1 MIFCGL
7 HKKQRE
13 YFARLDKVTETVV
26 ILQLVRYN
34 MENETGGGERMD
46 YMTRARE
53 LFDETAAHRRYFHA
67 NAEVGLDMPRAVEY
81 VMEKLREYGLEPEKC
96 GHGVT
101 ARVGRSGKTLLLRA
115 DMDALPMGEESGEPF
130 ACPTGREAHTCGHDF
145 HAAMLLTAAKML
157 KENEDALNGTV
168 KFMFQP
174 AEETF
179 EGAKDM
185 IACGILDGVDGALAF
200 HVSPGKMP
208 VGLVFYNSGGVMMS
222 SVDGFRITV
231 HGKGAHGAY
240 PHSAVDPI
248 NIGVHIYLALEA
260 LIARE
265 ADPGKNCVLTVGSFN
280 AGSAPN
286 IIPDIAVLQ
295 GTIRTNDNACR
306 ALLVRRMREAAEGT
320 ARVYGGWAEV
330 EMLSEVPTLVCDPAL
345 TDQMVNCLRELP
357 GLTLCPGIA
366 ASASEDFAVAAER
379 VPSAFMYLSAGF
391 EDERGGYPA
400 HNPKVRFNEDVCA
413 IGPAALAHCAARW
426 LGE

>member
-1 MIFCGL
+1 
-7 HKKQRE
+7 
-13 YFARLDKVTETVV
+13 
-26 ILQLVRYN
+26 
-34 MENETGGGERMD
+34 MD
-46 YMTRARE
+46 YTARAQA
-53 LFDETAAHRRYFHA
+53 LFDETVAHRRYFHT
-67 NAEVGLDMPRAVEY
+67 NAEVGLDTPRAVEY
-81 VMEKLREYGLEPEKC
+81 VMEKLRDYGLEPERC

-101 ARVGRSGKTLLLRA
+101 ASVGSGGKTLLLRA

-130 ACPTGREAHTCGHDF
+130 ACPTGSEAHTCGHDF

-157 KENEDALNGTV
+157 KENEGALGGTV

-200 HVSPGKMP
+200 HVSPGKVP
-208 VGLVFYNSGGVMMS
+208 VGLVFYNSSGVMMS

-248 NIGVHIYLALEA
+248 NIAVHIYLALEA

-286 IIPDIAVLQ
+286 IIPDTAVLQ
-295 GTIRTNDNACR
+295 GTIRTNDKACR
-306 ALLVRRMREAAEGT
+306 ALLVRRMKETAEGI
-320 ARVYGGWAEV
+320 ARVYGGRAEV
-330 EMLSEVPTLVCDPAL
+330 EMLSEVPPLVCDPAL
-345 TDQMVNCLRELP
+345 TDRMVGYLRELP
-357 GLTLCPGIA
+357 GLTLYPGIA
-366 ASASEDFAVAAER
+366 ASASEDFAVVAER
-379 VPSAFMYLSAGF
+379 VPSVFMYLSAGF
-391 EDERGGYPA
+391 EDERGDAPA

-413 IGPAALAHCAARW
+413 IGPAALAHCAVRW